1 MKVKNCVLDYRF
13 KLKIKTQKEFAEYL
27 DINPQTY
34 NKYENNVSQPP
45 LEVLYD
51 IAKILGV
58 SITDI
63 CYPAD
68 EKIPDIPKNV
78 EVNKNENKNIKND
91 KDIPNRI
98 TSFSF

>member
-1 MKVKNCVLDYRF
+1 M
-13 KLKIKTQKEFAEYL
+13 
-27 DINPQTY
+27 QTY
-34 NKYENNVSQPP
+34 IVQNGDT
-45 LEVLYD
+45 LYG
-51 IAKILGV
+51 ISKQFGV